1 MGGPRPGACERPRRL
16 GDGLDD
22 EVVAGAPAEV
32 AGQHLANLNV
42 RRRRAIPKERAGAH
56 DDPRRAIAALEAVLG
71 PEGLL
76 ERMQRLA
83 GRRDSLDRAD
93 LVAVG
98 LDRQHEAGADRLAVD
113 EHCAGAAHA
122 VLAADVGAGE
132 IQVLT
137 QEVRERRA
145 HVHAAVVLLSV
156 HLQPQWALH
165 PALRQRDSAV
175 ASTRSARVA
184 ATVLRYPAEAW
195 MSPSGESAAAAA
207 LAASVTRAAVGCW
220 PMRAASPGALLT
232 GVPPTPK
239 KPSRACDTAPA
250 PSSQSRSAGSSEAG
264 SAWTRLPT
272 TVPRFLIGACATQR
286 SASAKSGEWV
296 AAHFSRAR
304 WRTSAPTVSVPPDS
318 ASPSRSLQPL
328 MSTSADGRASRS
340 ASMGMR
346 LWPPARTLASSP

>member
-22 EVVAGAPAEV
+22 EVGAGAPAEV

-122 VLAADVGAGE
+122 V
-132 IQVLT
+132 
-137 QEVRERRA
+137 
-145 HVHAAVVLLSV
+145 
-156 HLQPQWALH
+156 
-165 PALRQRDSAV
+165 
-175 ASTRSARVA
+175 
-184 ATVLRYPAEAW
+184 
-195 MSPSGESAAAAA
+195 
-207 LAASVTRAAVGCW
+207 RAAVGCW

-250 PSSQSRSAGSSEAG
+250 PSSASTAVEP
-264 SAWTRLPT
+264 TR
-272 TVPRFLIGACATQR
+272 
-286 SASAKSGEWV
+286 AKS
-296 AAHFSRAR
+296 
-304 WRTSAPTVSVPPDS
+304 P
-318 ASPSRSLQPL
+318 
-328 MSTSADGRASRS
+328 
-340 ASMGMR
+340 
-346 LWPPARTLASSP
+346 